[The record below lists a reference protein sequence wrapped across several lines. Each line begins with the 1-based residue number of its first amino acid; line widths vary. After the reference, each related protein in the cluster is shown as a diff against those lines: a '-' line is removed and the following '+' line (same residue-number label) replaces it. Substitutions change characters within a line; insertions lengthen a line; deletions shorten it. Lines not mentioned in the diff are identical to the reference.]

1 MSQFDRS
8 NLDAHY
14 DKGGSAMKEAAFL
27 EFKAALYDG
36 RMVNMRV
43 EISGTAHDLI
53 ADVYDLKFGP
63 VDTKDRIDNRDL
75 KFGPVDTKDRIDNRP
90 EFVYADYPLIFSSV
104 MRFMKEYLKLYP
116 DRRIGMNGNDD
127 TRDYLRYAIIMR
139 EYEQVSQDFE
149 VYGVNL
155 YVRLNCPTSMEYDSP
170 YDFSEIYPETIKLS
184 RELNIPVGNLYNY
197 IVFKLKTK

>member
-53 ADVYDLKFGP
+53 ADVY
-63 VDTKDRIDNRDL
+63 DL